1 MITQAQGM
9 FVFLVGIVITLLGV
23 GGVESSITA
32 AELTTAVL
40 VAVTGLGCTA
50 CGTHMINRAAE

>member
-23 GGVESSITA
+23 GGVESSVTA
-32 AELTTAVL
+32 AELMTAVL
-40 VAVTGLGCTA
+40 VAVTGLGCVA
-50 CGTHMINRAAE
+50 CGAHMINRAAE

>member
-1 MITQAQGM
+1 M

-32 AELTTAVL
+32 AELMTAVL
-40 VAVTGLGCTA
+40 VAVTGLGCVA
-50 CGTHMINRAAE
+50 CGAHMINRAAE